1 MNEMW
6 RKRKV
11 FQIERPRDQEIER
24 VREKYI

>member
-11 FQIERPRDQEIER
+11 FQIERARDQEIER